1 MNANSRLLVA
11 VFLLLSAS
19 LHAGAQSLEFDT
31 QQAVVYGTPEGT
43 KITGDLYIPR
53 TAGKYP
59 AIVAVHGGG
68 WQIGNASFYRYW
80 GPYLARRGYVVFA
93 IDYRLVQ
100 AGKKMYPEAVHD
112 VRAAVQFLRH
122 RAEEFRV
129 DPNRIGMM
137 GDSAGAHLSALV
149 ALAGD
154 KPPFNEGSKGEN
166 YASASPK
173 VKAVVG
179 FYGVYDVTAQWEH
192 DLIHRPFD
200 NITAKFLGA
209 QLVENRKIYWEASP
223 MSYVTRDNNQ
233 TSFLLTWGTEDDIV
247 DRASQ
252 SDKFLLALKQ
262 AGFFVRPVV
271 VQGSPHFW
279 AVDPIEEPGSF
290 SGFLAPR
297 MLRFLQDRL

>member
-1 MNANSRLLVA
+1 MNVIARLAAVA
-11 VFLLLSAS
+11 SLLLCISVVN
-19 LHAGAQSLEFDT
+19 AQSLEFDV
-31 QQAVVYGTPEGT
+31 QQAVVYGTPDGT
-43 KITGDLYIPR
+43 KISGDLYVPR
-53 TAGKYP
+53 PAGKYP

-122 RAEEFRV
+122 RAQEFRV

-154 KPPFNEGSKGEN
+154 KPPFNEGSKGEA
-166 YASASPK
+166 YASASAK
-173 VKAVVG
+173 VKTVVG
-179 FYGVYDVTAQWEH
+179 IYGVYDMTAQWEH
-192 DLIHRPFD
+192 DLVHRPFD
-200 NITAKFLGA
+200 NITQKFLGA
-209 QLVENRKIYWEASP
+209 PLTENRRIYWEASP
-223 MSYVTRDNNQ
+223 LSYATRDNNQ

-247 DRASQ
+247 DRLTQ
-252 SDKFLLALKQ
+252 SDKFLVALKQ
-262 AGFFVRPVV
+262 AGFFVRPVI

-279 AVDPIEEPGSF
+279 AVDPIEEANSF
-290 SGFLAPR
+290 PGFLAPR

>member
-1 MNANSRLLVA
+1 MNMFARLIAA
-11 VFLLLSAS
+11 VSLAS
-19 LHAGAQSLEFDT
+19 SISMVNAQSLEFDV
-31 QQAVVYGTPEGT
+31 QQALAYGTPDGT
-43 KITGDLYIPR
+43 KITGDLYVPR
-53 TAGKYP
+53 PTGKYP

-68 WQIGNASFYRYW
+68 WQVGNATFYRYW

-100 AGKKMYPEAVHD
+100 AGKKIYPEAVHD

-122 RAEEFRV
+122 RAEEFRI

-154 KPPFNEGSKGEN
+154 KPPFNEGSKGEP
-166 YASASPK
+166 YAGASAR

-179 FYGVYDVTAQWEH
+179 FYGVYDMTAQWEH
-192 DLIHRPFD
+192 DLLHRPFD
-200 NITAKFLGA
+200 NITQKFLGA
-209 QLVENRKIYWEASP
+209 PLSENRRLYWEASP
-223 MSYVTRDNNQ
+223 LSYATRDNNQ

-247 DRASQ
+247 DRATQ
-252 SDKFLLALKQ
+252 SDKFLVALKQ
-262 AGFFVRPVV
+262 AGFFVRPVI

-279 AVDPIEEPGSF
+279 AVDPIEESGSF

-297 MLRFLQDRL
+297 MLRFLQERL